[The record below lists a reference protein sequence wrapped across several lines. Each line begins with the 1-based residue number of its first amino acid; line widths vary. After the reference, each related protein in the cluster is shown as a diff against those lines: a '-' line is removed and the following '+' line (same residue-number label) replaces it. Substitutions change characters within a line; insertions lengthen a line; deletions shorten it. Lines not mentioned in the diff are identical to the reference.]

1 MENYYVPRGS
11 STARHPEG
19 GRLLLEGRKKSHGS
33 LMAIRVKELKDKTKE
48 QSPCLELS

>member
-1 MENYYVPRGS
+1 MNSCVPS
-11 STARHPEG
+11 VVSVS
-19 GRLLLEGRKKSHGS
+19 LLLEGCKKSHGS